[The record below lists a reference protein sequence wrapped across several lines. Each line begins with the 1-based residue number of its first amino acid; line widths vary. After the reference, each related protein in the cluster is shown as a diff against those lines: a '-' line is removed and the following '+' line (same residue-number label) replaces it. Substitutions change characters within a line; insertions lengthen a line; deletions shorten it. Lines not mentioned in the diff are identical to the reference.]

1 MTHLLAIYDE
11 GRTGDVYLGF
21 STAFQTLSYSILIEK
36 LVKYKLDK
44 GTMRW
49 TEHWL
54 NCQAQRVMASGIK
67 SSWRPVTS
75 GVPWVSIR
83 GSDI

>member
-21 STAFQTLSYSILIEK
+21 STAFQTLSYNILVEK

-49 TEHWL
+49 TEHTGWTARL
-54 NCQAQRVMASGIK
+54 SGL
-67 SSWRPVTS
+67 WPVA
-75 GVPWVSIR
+75 
-83 GSDI
+83 